1 MKRLAISIFLSFTT
15 FLHLA
20 AAPIAFAAPCDASAG
35 PFEIFPRWYKYLT
48 LDGECN
54 VTDFQ
59 PGDVGLIA
67 IAIIEILL
75 RVAGFV
81 AFIFVTY
88 AGFKYV
94 LSRGNPSE
102 AAKARQTLID
112 AIIGIIIAT
121 SASVLVSFLGRT
133 LSR

>member
-1 MKRLAISIFLSFTT
+1 MKRTALSIFLSLTIFMNTV
-15 FLHLA
+15 
-20 AAPIAFAAPCDASAG
+20 AAPLAYAADCDASAG

-48 LDGECN
+48 LDGQCN
-54 VTDFQ
+54 VADFQ

-88 AGFKYV
+88 AGFKYL
-94 LSRGNPSE
+94 LSRGNSSE